1 MSNDDNV
8 INFEKAK
15 TIDEKADL
23 LMKQCEEF
31 SHGYELVT
39 SGMEKIRDT
48 FKVMADEIQKDRQ
61 EKVDA
66 MKDGLINSVIDA
78 VKDEDK

>member
-23 LMKQCEEF
+23 LMKQCEDF

>member
-39 SGMEKIRDT
+39 SGMEK
-48 FKVMADEIQKDRQ
+48 
-61 EKVDA
+61 
-66 MKDGLINSVIDA
+66 
-78 VKDEDK
+78 